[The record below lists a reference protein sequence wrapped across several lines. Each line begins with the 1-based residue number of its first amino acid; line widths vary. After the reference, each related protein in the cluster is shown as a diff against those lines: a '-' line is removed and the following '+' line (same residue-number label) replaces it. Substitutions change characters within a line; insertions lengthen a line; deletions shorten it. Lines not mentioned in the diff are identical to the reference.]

1 MKKPTVHLIEGFVG
15 SGKSTFAKKLERETG
30 AVRYTP
36 DEWMTKRHG
45 SNPPEDKFREYE
57 MEIYADIKSAAAL
70 DLAAGRDVILD
81 FGFWSRTARD
91 EIRAWVTAH
100 GGVPKLY
107 NVTAPEDI
115 MRARVQKRTAEM
127 PPGALFIDDNA
138 FDLFKTRYE
147 PAMPDEDFITIQTG

>member
-1 MKKPTVHLIEGFVG
+1 
-15 SGKSTFAKKLERETG
+15 
-30 AVRYTP
+30 
-36 DEWMTKRHG
+36 
-45 SNPPEDKFREYE
+45 
-57 MEIYADIKSAAAL
+57 
-70 DLAAGRDVILD
+70 
-81 FGFWSRTARD
+81 
-91 EIRAWVTAH
+91 VTAH

-138 FDLFKTRYE
+138 FDLFKTHYE